1 MKPITTFRLRRDL
14 KKIKIKDKIQLLYNL
29 EFLTNEIFC
38 SEIKVM
44 KDKFFLKRK
53 GLESICNISD
63 FIITSDYRVEYNP
76 NNQLQYW
83 AYAIKEI
90 VELKLKYVD
99 KLNILEIYDIIFDEY
114 DLSYSGI
121 ELNINNIKK
130 LISNL
135 YDIFDN
141 NLSEKII
148 NDIHSVFSKDLQY
161 LFNDIKEREK
171 QLKDLNCA
179 LKDSNKLTKFAI
191 KELLEEFKEEY
202 VEYYLG
208 ETDYEG
214 NTFDEDIVRG
224 YSEIESEII
233 QWCEDYYEESWEE
246 MICSKI
252 DELKKYPKNL
262 RILIKALNKE
272 IEQVTKYASYFG
284 YEDK

>member
-202 VEYYLG
+202 VEHFLG

-214 NTFDEDIVRG
+214 NTYDEDIVRDH
-224 YSEIESEII
+224 SEMETEII
-233 QWCEDYYEESWEE
+233 EWAEELYEESWEE